1 MPDNR
6 KPLIYGAF
14 PVCRNYTVRAYF
26 CHHGPLQRRGCEDPV
41 QYAGPLQRR
50 VHPRHLYPH
59 HQRDAEGCGGE
70 DRRLH
75 GDGHSQAGPRAARPA
90 GGEPVQGDPVREGRV
105 IEKAKA
111 LANIGKRLCFLIT
124 HVTQGEYR
132 GLLFLSNFVQGQKNH
147 STRQFLKRI
156 QLFWITRPDNPY
168 QAF

>member
-1 MPDNR
+1 MKLNAR
-6 KPLIYGAF
+6 KDVPVNETWDLSLIFA
-14 PVCRNYTVRAYF
+14 
-26 CHHGPLQRRGCEDPV
+26 
-41 QYAGPLQRR
+41 
-50 VHPRHLYPH
+50 
-59 HQRDAEGCGGE
+59 AEADFE
-70 DRRLH
+70 
-75 GDGHSQAGPRAARPA
+75 AA
-90 GGEPVQGDPVREGRV
+90 V
-105 IEKAKA
+105 EKAKA